1 MFKIFKSKKKLL
13 KEMADLENRI
23 IERERKNFFNEK
35 IALINEYEARIIRD
49 SQIAADERELS
60 MLEVIDKKDAKIKSL
75 EIELSEQRNSYRSFK
90 QEIRDY
96 EIITEELSTALEIGT
111 TTIAQLQG
119 RFNFVRDKMIRV
131 VEKIEKKDRKLIE
144 KVGE

>member
-144 KVGE
+144 RVGE